1 MTQPAKSTLTTEDVE
16 ALRAGDKTVF
26 KKIFQEY
33 QPRLYRF
40 LWLKLR
46 SVDLAEDLIQE
57 TFVRLWENRQG
68 VKPEKNFDVYLFRI
82 AANLVVD
89 FLRANKAKTHHIKN
103 PDAVNAPHKTDSAAE
118 FHQLRE
124 IVDEALSRL
133 PEGPRTAFVLSRYEE
148 LSHKEVAEVMGISIR
163 TVEKHIGQAL
173 QTLRE
178 HLQNLE
184 WSNNS

>member
-1 MTQPAKSTLTTEDVE
+1 MTQPTKSTLTTEDVE
-16 ALRAGDKTVF
+16 ALRAGDKAVF

-40 LWLKLR
+40 LWVKLR

-57 TFVRLWENRQG
+57 SFVRLWENRETIN
-68 VKPEKNFDVYLFRI
+68 PEKNFEIYLFRI
-82 AANLVVD
+82 AANLVID
-89 FLRANKAKTHHIKN
+89 FLRANKTQAHRLKN
-103 PDAVNAPHKTDSAAE
+103 PDFVDARHKTDSATE
-118 FHQLRE
+118 FHQLRK
-124 IVDEALSRL
+124 IVDEVLSRL
-133 PEGPRTAFVLSRYEE
+133 PEGPRTAFILSRYEE
-148 LSHKEVAEVMGISIR
+148 LSHKEVGEVMGISTR

-184 WSNNS
+184 WTNKS